1 VIKMKDAIDQKAFLD
16 ELRVRNGNLSIT
28 LTTDFVSLTSE

>member
-1 VIKMKDAIDQKAFLD
+1 MKDSIDQKAFLD

-28 LTTDFVSLTSE
+28 LTTDYVSLVGE